1 MENKQFFEIHRSTAV
16 NALLRYEK
24 HPDKHTN
31 LKLAELLEEYYPTK
45 NRSYIVKEDD
55 LPLDEVSSIR
65 DMKSF

>member
-1 MENKQFFEIHRSTAV
+1 MEKPFFEIHRSTAID
-16 NALLRYEK
+16 ALLKYEK
-24 HPDKHTN
+24 HPTKHTN

-55 LPLDEVSSIR
+55 LPLDENHSIH